1 MTSPTARTGW
11 GPRRAD
17 RPGQASP
24 SHSQP
29 AWLLLQ
35 TQEAGPPPNTHTLT
49 RTNTHLKWPHK
60 LTHTFMSSHAYHPAP
75 SSVTPPRFLS
85 QLYHLLPSQ
94 YSFTNGLQKNLFNAD
109 WYQSA
114 RGSSSFSMTFCSET
128 KLNVKPLN
136 LIILDGF
143 KFSLNV

>member
-1 MTSPTARTGW
+1 MTSLSARTGW

-29 AWLLLQ
+29 ARLLFQ
-35 TQEAGPPPNTHTLT
+35 TQEAGPRPPKHTHTHLHKHT
-49 RTNTHLKWPHK
+49 PQMTPQTHPHIYVISC
-60 LTHTFMSSHAYHPAP
+60 L
-75 SSVTPPRFLS
+75 PPRSPFCNTTPFSFSTQPTFCPRSTAS
-85 QLYHLLPSQ
+85 QMVYRRIYLMQ
-94 YSFTNGLQKNLFNAD
+94 TAC
-109 WYQSA
+109 
-114 RGSSSFSMTFCSET
+114 GSSSFSMTFCSLT

-143 KFSLNV
+143 KFSLNVWR